1 MRHSREN
8 QKNSNLRAHAMA
20 ISKVDIQPP
29 FAEPYMRADIG
40 HAITEEQVAFI
51 KNLKMSKNQSN
62 LISENLYIFEEP
74 QLKSIKKAVQE
85 AIDAFAWEVMGIKQR
100 LYITQSW
107 SLINNPTVGMHGHTH
122 SNSIVSGSLYFT
134 DLPEPSSGMIFE
146 RHRTYQ
152 QIEIRPEREKNNL
165 YNTLANL
172 IIPRKNEVILFSSSL
187 QHHVEPNMSAKP
199 RHSIAFNTFVKGRIG
214 NLRDVSELVL

>member
-1 MRHSREN
+1 MT
-8 QKNSNLRAHAMA
+8 
-20 ISKVDIQPP
+20 ISKVDIQPL

-122 SNSIVSGSLYFT
+122 SNSIVSGSLYFS
-134 DLPEPSSGMIFE
+134 DLP
-146 RHRTYQ
+146 
-152 QIEIRPEREKNNL
+152 
-165 YNTLANL
+165 
-172 IIPRKNEVILFSSSL
+172 
-187 QHHVEPNMSAKP
+187 
-199 RHSIAFNTFVKGRIG
+199 
-214 NLRDVSELVL
+214 